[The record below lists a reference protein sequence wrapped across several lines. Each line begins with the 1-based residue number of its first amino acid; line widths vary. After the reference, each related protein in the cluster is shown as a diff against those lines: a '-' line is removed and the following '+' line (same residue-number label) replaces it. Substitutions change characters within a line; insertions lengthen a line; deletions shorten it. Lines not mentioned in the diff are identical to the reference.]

1 MIWCQIDAKSCG
13 IFISSPVAK
22 VGKATEFDSVIVRS
36 NRTRTV
42 YRRLER
48 IFLVQ
53 NSWPFIF
60 FYMTNEYKRR
70 MPLERKKWPF
80 LGGFIFIG
88 TSTHSSDKVGEKA
101 ANLAILGHC
110 KSMIEDCY
118 KKAGGDSKKY
128 LFKAVTEGKSYAVLN
143 PPYRAFFYLLDKVRY
158 FFIPFN
164 EARNYLYFNGG
175 LL

>member
-1 MIWCQIDAKSCG
+1 MIWCQDNTELCG

-60 FYMTNEYKRR
+60 YMTNEYKRR
-70 MPLERKKWPF
+70 IPLERKKWPF
-80 LGGFIFIG
+80 LGGFVSIG
-88 TSTHSSDKVGEKA
+88 TSTHQSDKVGEKA

-110 KSMIEDCY
+110 MSMIEDCC
-118 KKAGGDSKKY
+118 KKAGGGIEKY
-128 LFKAVTEGKSYAVLN
+128 LFKAVTEGKILCRS
-143 PPYRAFFYLLDKVRY
+143 KSSMQ
-158 FFIPFN
+158 
-164 EARNYLYFNGG
+164 
-175 LL
+175 

>member
-60 FYMTNEYKRR
+60 YMTNEYKRR
-70 MPLERKKWPF
+70 IPLEREKWPF
-80 LGGFIFIG
+80 LGGFVSTG
-88 TSTHSSDKVGEKA
+88 TSTHQSDKVG
-101 ANLAILGHC
+101 
-110 KSMIEDCY
+110 
-118 KKAGGDSKKY
+118 
-128 LFKAVTEGKSYAVLN
+128 
-143 PPYRAFFYLLDKVRY
+143 
-158 FFIPFN
+158 
-164 EARNYLYFNGG
+164 
-175 LL
+175 

>member
-1 MIWCQIDAKSCG
+1 MIWCQDNTELCG

-60 FYMTNEYKRR
+60 YMTNECKRR
-70 MPLERKKWPF
+70 IPLEREKWPF
-80 LGGFIFIG
+80 LGGFISIG
-88 TSTHSSDKVGEKA
+88 TSTHSSDKVGEKG
-101 ANLAILGHC
+101 ANLAILGHYT
-110 KSMIEDCY
+110 SMIEDCC
-118 KKAGGDSKKY
+118 KQAGGDIEKY

-143 PPYRAFFYLLDKVRY
+143 PPYRAFFYLLDKVR
-158 FFIPFN
+158 
-164 EARNYLYFNGG
+164 
-175 LL
+175 